1 MASSRRKFSRAFK
14 VRALRRLEEGD
25 SVREV
30 ARYCKVETSV
40 LRRWRR
46 DYETAPESAFPGAG
60 RRPRETEDRSVE
72 TPDRTIQAG
81 N

>member
-14 VRALRRLEEGD
+14 VRALKRLEGGD

-30 ARYCKVETSV
+30 ARFCKVETSV

-46 DYETAPESAFPGAG
+46 DYERAPESAFPGAG
-60 RRPRETEDRSVE
+60 RRPKETEYRPME
-72 TPDRTIQAG
+72 IPDRKTSAG